1 MNPSREDIR
10 NLLQGIHKVV
20 VDASMT
26 GSMEDSGPYLAD
38 MFNKCLMA
46 LAEQGDVVAS
56 NLFVTIDRNKAEL
69 DEIGAAATLLA
80 SYLKGPGPEVA
91 VEHKIGDKEH

>member
-10 NLLQGIHKVV
+10 NLLLGIHKVV

-38 MFNKCLMA
+38 MFNKCLSV
-46 LAEQGDVVAS
+46 LTEQGDAVAS

-91 VEHKIGDKEH
+91 VFDKTREKDN